1 MNSNSFFLFW
11 LICSFSCHISDSN
24 TKFSPL
30 SKGDVRRTEG
40 FELIAFPFFQG
51 RYLTSR
57 QGKGVL
63 FDTFPI
69 VENSFIM
76 MWINPPALLLN
87 FIMDI
92 DRLWKNTQEELKVVM
107 APAVFQTFV
116 AKTQLVVLRDN
127 HATIA
132 CPNAYLAET
141 NLKRY
146 YSLFKNAL
154 DNQTKENNTL
164 EFIVQE
170 IIKDT
175 STSPNT
181 PLLEYSAPKSNQSSG
196 LHPKYTLENLVV
208 GNSNNF
214 AFAAAQ
220 AIIANPG
227 LAYNPFFIWGG
238 VGVGKTHLMQAIGH
252 ELLKKNPQ
260 LKIKYFPAETF
271 GNELISALKS
281 KNINPF
287 KEKYRNL
294 DCILVDDIQFI
305 AGKEYIQEEFFHTFN
320 ALHMSGKQVVLTSD
334 RKPVDIDRL
343 EDRLVSRFMG
353 GLTVDI
359 QLPDYEMRL
368 AIINQKIE
376 EKHLK
381 ITPEAASY
389 LAEHL
394 TSNIRDI
401 EGKLQELAIGAMSQ
415 QKQTID
421 NIIFENSP
429 SSKKDLSPRHIISIC
444 AKHFNVKTGDLCGS
458 SRKKELVTARHIT
471 AYLLLTETSLPLKEV
486 GYLLG
491 GKDHTSIMHA
501 RDKIHTELSTNPQT
515 QQVIN
520 LIKSSL

>member
-1 MNSNSFFLFW
+1 
-11 LICSFSCHISDSN
+11 
-24 TKFSPL
+24 
-30 SKGDVRRTEG
+30 
-40 FELIAFPFFQG
+40 
-51 RYLTSR
+51 
-57 QGKGVL
+57 
-63 FDTFPI
+63 
-69 VENSFIM
+69 
-76 MWINPPALLLN
+76 MWINLPL
-87 FIMDI
+87 FIVYTPMDI
-92 DRLWKNTQEELKVVM
+92 ERLWKNTQEELKVVM

-116 AKTQLVVLRDN
+116 AKTQLVVLKDN

-132 CPNAYLAET
+132 CHNAYLADI

-146 YSLFKNAL
+146 YSLFKSAL

-164 EFIVQE
+164 EFIIQE
-170 IIKDT
+170 LIKDASAT
-175 STSPNT
+175 PAAT
-181 PLLEYSAPKSNQSSG
+181 PLLEYSAPKSGHGSN

-214 AFAAAQ
+214 AYAAAQ

-252 ELLKKNPQ
+252 ELLKKNSH
-260 LKIKYFPAETF
+260 LKVRYFPAETF
-271 GNELISALKS
+271 GNELISAIKS

-320 ALHMSGKQVVLTSD
+320 ALHMNGKQVILTSD
-334 RKPVDIDRL
+334 RKPGDIDHL

-359 QLPDYEMRL
+359 QLPDYEMRM

-376 EKHLK
+376 EKNIN

-401 EGKLQELAIGAMSQ
+401 EGKLQELAIQALSQ
-415 QKQTID
+415 KKTVID
-421 NIIFENSP
+421 NVFFDIP
-429 SSKKDLSPRHIISIC
+429 SATSKKDLSPRHVISIC
-444 AKHFNVKTGDLCGS
+444 AKHFNIKTGDLCGAN
-458 SRKKELVTARHIT
+458 RQKDLVRARHVT
-471 AYLLLTETSLPLKEV
+471 AYLLATESKLPLKEV

-491 GKDHTSIMHA
+491 GRDHTSIIHA
-501 RDKIHTELSTNPQT
+501 RDKIHMELSTSPQT
-515 QQVIN
+515 QQLIN
-520 LIKSSL
+520 LIRNSF